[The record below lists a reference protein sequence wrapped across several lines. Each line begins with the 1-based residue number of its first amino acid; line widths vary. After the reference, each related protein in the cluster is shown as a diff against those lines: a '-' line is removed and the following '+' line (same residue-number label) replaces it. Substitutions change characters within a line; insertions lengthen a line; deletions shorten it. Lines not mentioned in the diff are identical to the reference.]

1 MSRPFSYPYIIGL
14 FDTDAAGVIFYANLF
29 RICQQSL
36 EALLADIGY
45 GLPILFS
52 RRTMG
57 LPIVHAESD
66 YLHPLTVGMPVEIS
80 CHVAEIGES
89 AYKIH
94 YEVHARGGEL
104 MAKAA
109 TIQVCVDP
117 KTGKSMPLPD
127 DFRRAL
133 ETYLVRDEAKG

>member
-1 MSRPFSYPYIIGL
+1 MSRTFKYPYIIGL
-14 FDTDAAGVIFYANLF
+14 FDTDAAGLIFYANLF

-57 LPIVHAESD
+57 LPIVHAEAD
-66 YLHPLTVGMPVEIS
+66 YAHPLTVGMPVEIR
-80 CHVAEIGES
+80 CRVVEIGES
-89 AYKIH
+89 TYKVR
-94 YEVHARGGEL
+94 YEVHEVNGEL
-104 MAKAA
+104 MAQAA

-117 KTGKSMPLPD
+117 KSGKSMPLPD

-133 ETYLVRDEAKG
+133 EKYYEADEG